1 MGKSLQQKLL
11 ITIVITA
18 GLYITGSVWVG
29 WQDITTAMSQFRW
42 WVFPICLTLAFLNYV
57 IRFCKWHY
65 YLHILNIPLP
75 VGKSFQV
82 FLSGFVM
89 AATPGKFGEVFK
101 SYLIKEINQTPMS
114 RSAPIVLAERFTDF
128 LAFLILALL
137 GVTLIPNGTV
147 VFIVSIVIVVMV
159 IILVSWK
166 SVMEAMIEWA
176 KCLPIIGTKTNHI
189 LTAYESTYMLIA
201 PKPLIGATLISI
213 VSWFMECLAFAL
225 VMWGF
230 DAAIPIKEA
239 TFIYAFA
246 TILGAL
252 LMTPGGVGPTEGTLG
267 GLLVL
272 LLALPDGIAASATI
286 IIRICTLWFA
296 VVVGM
301 IALSLSGK
309 SLKSAETI
317 TVNEK
322 ILE

>member
-1 MGKSLQQKLL
+1 VTITKPLQQKLL
-11 ITIVITA
+11 LTIVITA
-18 GLYITGSVWVG
+18 GLYLAASVWVG
-29 WQDITTAMSQFRW
+29 WEEITAAMSQFRW
-42 WVFPICLTLAFLNYV
+42 WVLPVCLALAFLNYL
-57 IRFCKWHY
+57 IRFVKWHY
-65 YLHILNIPLP
+65 YLHILTIPLSVP
-75 VGKSFQV
+75 QSFQV

-137 GVTLIPNGTV
+137 GVTLIPNGTT
-147 VFIVSIVIVVMV
+147 VFIISIAIVVMV

-166 SVMEAMIEWA
+166 TVMEAMIEWA
-176 KCLPIIGTKTNHI
+176 KCLPVIGTKTGNI
-189 LTAYESTYMLIA
+189 LTAYESTYLLIA

-225 VMWGF
+225 VLWGF

-246 TILGAL
+246 TIMGAL

-272 LLALPDGIAASATI
+272 LLAVPDGIAASATI

-301 IALSLSGK
+301 MALSLSGR
-309 SLKSAETI
+309 SLKNTETI
-317 TVNEK
+317 SG
-322 ILE
+322 